1 MAPRSPIKKAP
12 VLPAVPIEPQNPEE
26 SVDSLEPDQGE
37 NDEETPSDTE
47 DYAIELARVRQALK
61 RANELIA
68 ALRAANSFTPVP
80 EVPREPKVNKPTPF
94 GGKLSEYRTFLSQ
107 CLLTFEMCPSSFKR
121 PEQKVLF
128 VISYLTGTPR
138 DWAVEILNDE
148 NHPLRSDFAAFKKAL
163 DSLYADR
170 NLKQKARDRLSNI
183 AQTKSVAAYSAEFQQ
198 IIAPLNLDPESK
210 CSMFYKGL
218 HDDIK
223 KSLLYFKEAET
234 FEELLEQCVSIDQ
247 RHRAVLK
254 REKLASKPPPSFTPS
269 KPQSKPP
276 SIGSSHNSRG
286 TSSQPSAMPKPFSKG
301 PRGPI
306 TEQEKQRRSDKN
318 LCYRCA
324 SPDHIARDCPLAKV
338 TASHVSTPM
347 PQYQSVQTSPENWL
361 SQSAP
366 GPAV

>member
-1 MAPRSPIKKAP
+1 MASRSPIKKAP

-148 NHPLRSDFAAFKKAL
+148 NHPLRSDFEAFKKAL

-183 AQTKSVAAYSAEFQQ
+183 AQTNQSPRTLPNSSRLSRPSTLTPNPSA
-198 IIAPLNLDPESK
+198 P
-210 CSMFYKGL
+210 CSTK
-218 HDDIK
+218 
-223 KSLLYFKEAET
+223 
-234 FEELLEQCVSIDQ
+234 
-247 RHRAVLK
+247 
-254 REKLASKPPPSFTPS
+254 ASTTRLRNRCCTSRRPKPS
-269 KPQSKPP
+269 KNCWNNAFP
-276 SIGSSHNSRG
+276 STKDTALFSS
-286 TSSQPSAMPKPFSKG
+286 
-301 PRGPI
+301 
-306 TEQEKQRRSDKN
+306 EKS
-318 LCYRCA
+318 
-324 SPDHIARDCPLAKV
+324 
-338 TASHVSTPM
+338 
-347 PQYQSVQTSPENWL
+347 
-361 SQSAP
+361 
-366 GPAV
+366 